1 MKIAKVICVPGR
13 SGYMHRDL
21 AAIKAGARPD
31 IMIFHG
37 KPVTPG
43 FRKIV
48 EPATVISIML
58 VLEDG
63 QIAFGDCVDVIL
75 AGVAGRDGAFNAED
89 HLQAVRG
96 PVSEALVGLDISN
109 F

>member
-1 MKIAKVICVPGR
+1 MKVKQVICAPGR
-13 SGYMHRDL
+13 SGYMHREL
-21 AAIKAGARPD
+21 MAIKAGATPD
-31 IMIFHG
+31 G
-37 KPVTPG
+37 GLYRGRAVSPG
-43 FRKIV
+43 YTKIV